1 MNKKWM
7 NDFTNVNKQ
16 TRFISL
22 MFDFNMQNTAKKI
35 ARLTMNLNAQ
45 GSNPWCQFWFRNLD
59 AFTFFAVRWNPCK

>member
-1 MNKKWM
+1 M

-45 GSNPWCQFWFRNLD
+45 GSNP
-59 AFTFFAVRWNPCK
+59 